1 MTQTQPSDILTRTRA
16 RAHQRFLDDPFLGYA
31 SLNEALDD
39 CKVTSQPEV
48 VARLFAGENLFI
60 SGPAGSGKTFVIN
73 RFIDHMDAEFEGR
86 VNVAVTASTGIAAQL
101 LGGKTI
107 HSWSGIG
114 INTEPFTKPTPMEW
128 AKRDQIINTDVLV
141 IDEISMLPGYLF
153 TRLDALLKFMRR
165 SKKPFG
171 GIQLVVMGDFMQLPP
186 VDKQPDDA
194 KQRIDTGYAART
206 EAWSEA
212 KFEYCF
218 MDKVHR
224 ATDRELKFVLNAIAN
239 GMVDDRVKAIVNR
252 RVKAAKDPAKK
263 YTTLFT
269 TNKNVDRY
277 NEEKLAENPNPEQ
290 RLAVTCYGEAKHW
303 QTIKKANGIPDFFKV
318 KLGATVILTANMN
331 SDVAN
336 HANGSIGVV
345 QEINEHGCQ
354 VLFNDGISEFIG
366 FRAYQHIEK
375 YPVVSKKGNKTI
387 TTYEDRAV
395 ATVSAIPLKLGY
407 AISVHKSQ
415 GQTFDGVEV
424 DLTKIFA
431 PGLGYVALSR
441 VRKLDD
447 LVILGITDRAYNVG
461 SESFKIS
468 RGTRKLANRRRAK
481 MLQNLEE
488 SKKFFERVSI
498 VDQTEVENE
507 KIEASV
513 NESTIVETE
522 SANDPFA
529 EIDGG
534 LDNISSETVLEDS
547 NENDDSSTA
556 EDSETSSNGNAV
568 PEGFVSYEQLLTN
581 PLTREVIWEK
591 KIEDTMMRARRLS
604 RTIEKQERF

>member
-1 MTQTQPSDILTRTRA
+1 MTQTPDSPTDVLTRTRA
-16 RAHQRFLDDPFLGYA
+16 RAHQRLLDDPFLGYE
-31 SLNEALDD
+31 SLSEAIHD
-39 CKVTSQPEV
+39 CKATSQAEV

-73 RFIDHMDAEFEGR
+73 RFLEHVDAEFEGR
-86 VNVAVTASTGIAAQL
+86 VNVAITASTGIAAQL

-114 INTEPFTKPTPMEW
+114 INTEVFTKPSPMEW
-128 AKRDQIINTDVLV
+128 AKRDQIISTDILV

-165 SKKPFG
+165 SKQPFG

-194 KQRIDTGYAART
+194 KQRVDTGYSART
-206 EAWSEA
+206 DAWSEA
-212 KFEYCF
+212 KFEYCY

-224 ATDRELKFVLNAIAN
+224 ATDRELKYVLNSIAN
-239 GMVDDRVKAIVNR
+239 GRADD
-252 RVKAAKDPAKK
+252 AAKAFVNKRVRATKDPNKK

-277 NEEKLAENPNPEQ
+277 NEEKLAENTNIERRMQTHVSGDP
-290 RLAVTCYGEAKHW
+290 KHW
-303 QTIKKANGIPDFFKV
+303 PTIKKSNGIPEFFKV

-331 SDVAN
+331 TDVAS
-336 HANGSIGVV
+336 HANGSIGYI
-345 QEINEHGCQ
+345 QEINEYGCQ
-354 VLFNDGISEFIG
+354 VLFNDGASEFISYKT
-366 FRAYQHIEK
+366 YQHMEK

-387 TTYEDRAV
+387 TTYQERAV
-395 ATVSAIPLKLGY
+395 STVSAMPLKLGY

-441 VRKLDD
+441 VRQLDD

-461 SESFKIS
+461 SESLKIS
-468 RGTRKLANRRRAK
+468 RGTRKLANKRRAK
-481 MLQNLEE
+481 MLANLELSE
-488 SKKFFERVSI
+488 KYFGRDKINNYAEAQNPF
-498 VDQTEVENE
+498 TEN
-507 KIEASV
+507 I
-513 NESTIVETE
+513 STPEDSNI
-522 SANDPFA
+522 DPFA
-529 EIDGG
+529 EVDI
-534 LDNISSETVLEDS
+534 
-547 NENDDSSTA
+547 A
-556 EDSETSSNGNAV
+556 EDTILAPVDNAGESSIGIEPEEITSSREIP
-568 PEGFVSYEQLLTN
+568 PENFISYEQLLTN

-591 KIEDTMMRARRLS
+591 KIENSIMRSRRLS
-604 RTIEKQERF
+604 RTIETQERF